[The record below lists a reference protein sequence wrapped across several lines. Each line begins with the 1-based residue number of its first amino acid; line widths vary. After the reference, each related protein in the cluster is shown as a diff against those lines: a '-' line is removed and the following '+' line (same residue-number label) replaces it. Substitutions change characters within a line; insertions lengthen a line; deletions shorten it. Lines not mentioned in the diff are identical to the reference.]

1 MIKGEKRNNSISF
14 VTTDDAK
21 KIETLPLNKILQDSF
36 KNTFKNVFDLSIDD
50 KTSLLKQKMKEGTEP
65 LDQFFNIS
73 FGLKT
78 GDDDKYLT
86 FDPSISPLCKRLV
99 RGADINRWIINFK
112 GEYVIYDT
120 MGMRKNKKTARPGS
134 KERFEQPK
142 VLVRD
147 TGSGLMATF
156 DNENYYVKDVLILED
171 INRNVP
177 QLKMLSALLNSK
189 AMRWFYESTFP
200 TLHVQRDELASLP
213 IPTSIFTSFYL
224 NKVSIIV
231 DKIIND
237 KKEGKDTS
245 YEENEIDQ
253 FFYQFYKFSE
263 DEIKI
268 MDRIL

>member
-1 MIKGEKRNNSISF
+1 
-14 VTTDDAK
+14 
-21 KIETLPLNKILQDSF
+21 
-36 KNTFKNVFDLSIDD
+36 
-50 KTSLLKQKMKEGTEP
+50 
-65 LDQFFNIS
+65 
-73 FGLKT
+73 
-78 GDDDKYLT
+78 
-86 FDPSISPLCKRLV
+86 
-99 RGADINRWIINFK
+99 
-112 GEYVIYDT
+112 